1 MKRTGEAEGSGGG
14 DIMAKTGNDSVGP
27 ETAAASRYGDE
38 LLSANWNP
46 VIDLLDSSCK
56 RTAADSRGTK
66 LELREEDVDA
76 FLGRIY
82 RAGS

>member
-1 MKRTGEAEGSGGG
+1 MKRTGKAAGSGGG
-14 DIMAKTGNDSVGP
+14 DIMAKAGKDGVGA
-27 ETAAASRYGDE
+27 ETAAASRYGEE

-56 RTAADSRGTK
+56 RTAADARGTK
-66 LELREEDVDA
+66 LELREEDVES

-82 RAGS
+82 EAGS